1 MTRPKAPGV
10 KAKPKTEPKP
20 VTSLTST
27 QTKVLNM
34 IGRAY
39 AEDVPVNV
47 GVQSRWRGTSASSN
61 RTVTRA
67 LIDADLVR
75 YSRPRGEYVLLT
87 VRGKA
92 VLGIVSE
99 AEAARTRLDA
109 QRGVVRS
116 PVKPG

>member
-39 AEDVPVNV
+39 SEDVPVNV

-87 VRGKA
+87 PRGKA
-92 VLGIVSE
+92 VLDITNE
-99 AEAARTRLDA
+99 AEVARTRLDPR
-109 QRGVVRS
+109 RGVIRS
-116 PVKPG
+116 QIT